1 MGWLYLLGRI
11 LFAMIFVGSGL
22 GHFMQ
27 LGKMTRYAAA
37 KKLPAP
43 TAIVLLTGLL
53 MLAGG
58 LSVLLGFWME
68 IGTWLL
74 FFFLVLS
81 GFSMHHFWTIADP
94 IQKMVEQSMFMKNLS
109 LAGAAL
115 ILYYVVQTYG
125 YGPLTLGQPM

>member
-11 LFAMIFVGSGL
+11 LFAMTFVGSGL

-27 LGKMTRYAAA
+27 LDAMTRYAVA
-37 KKLPAP
+37 KKVPWPKAMVLFSGLL
-43 TAIVLLTGLL
+43 LLT
-53 MLAGG
+53 GG

-68 IGTWLL
+68 LGTWVL

-81 GFSMHHFWTIADP
+81 GFTMHHFWTIADP
-94 IQKMVEQSMFMKNLS
+94 TQKMAEQAAFMKNMS
-109 LAGAAL
+109 MAGAAL
-115 ILYYVVQTYG
+115 ILYFFVQTYG